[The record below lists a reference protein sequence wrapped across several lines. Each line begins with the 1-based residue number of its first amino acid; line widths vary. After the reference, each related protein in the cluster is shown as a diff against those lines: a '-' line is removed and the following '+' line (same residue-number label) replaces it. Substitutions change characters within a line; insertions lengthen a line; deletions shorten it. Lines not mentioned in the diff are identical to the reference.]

1 MNKSFMSEKKRT
13 GFTLVELLVVIAIIG
28 ILIGMLL
35 PAVQAVREAARRIQC
50 GNNQKQL
57 ALACL
62 NYESAHGEFPPGL
75 NCPIQVNNQP
85 SGGFFGGDNRNEFV
99 DGRPFPDAPIPG
111 KFGSWLVWIMPFI
124 EASNSFDQLN
134 LNTRESSSG
143 NVDTLDSPGAQ
154 IVSAFL
160 CPSDFE
166 TDTIIEV
173 SGDFFAPN
181 SYVGCAGRIAW
192 FIADA
197 TGDGI
202 LNYNSSVTFG
212 EISDG
217 SSNTILLGERFHFD
231 AEWAGFSDSRGWAWS
246 NALSARDCLAGS
258 AEQINYQIPQ
268 GEGPS
273 PSFAFTNP
281 KQSSF
286 SSAHTG
292 GANLAAADGST
303 HFLSDSGGAAGLS
316 ILEAVTIYNDGIVA
330 GVNDVQ

>member
-1 MNKSFMSEKKRT
+1 MKKSLTSPEKRT

-62 NYESAHGEFPPGL
+62 NYESANGEFPPGL
-75 NCPIQVNNQP
+75 NCPVSDSL
-85 SGGFFGGDNRNEFV
+85 SGAFDEDDDFA
-99 DGRPFPDAPIPG
+99 DGRLFPEPPIPG
-111 KFGSWLVWIMPFI
+111 KFGCWLVWVMPFI

-134 LNTRESSSG
+134 LDERESRSG
-143 NVDTLDSPGAQ
+143 NVDTVDSPGAQ
-154 IVSAFL
+154 SVTAFL

-166 TDTIIEV
+166 TDTLVEFG
-173 SGDFFAPN
+173 GDFFAPN
-181 SYVGCAGRIAW
+181 SYVGCAGRISW
-192 FIADA
+192 FIEAA

-212 EISDG
+212 DITDG
-217 SSNTILLGERFHFD
+217 SSNTFLLGERFHFD
-231 AEWAGFSDSRGWAWS
+231 EEWAGFGNSRGWAWS
-246 NALSARDCLAGS
+246 NRFSGQNCLAGA

-268 GEGPS
+268 GAGPN
-273 PSFAFTNP
+273 PGFDLTNP

-292 GANLAAADGST
+292 GANFGAADGST
-303 HFLSDSGGAAGLS
+303 HFLSDSGGVAGLT
-316 ILEAVTIYNDGIVA
+316 ILEAVAIYNDGIVA
-330 GVNDVQ
+330 GINDVQ